1 LIHSTAFRRC
11 PRCSAQTPVF
21 DSTSGEYVCNSC
33 GFVLEDRAQESGVG
47 WRAFSPEEKDAL
59 SHTGAPES
67 LSRHDMG
74 LSTVIGNEYKD
85 AGGARLSAAAR
96 NAVQRIRT
104 WDSRSVYRKPRDK
117 NLMIALSELSRLAEK
132 LNVGPNVVERAAYIY
147 RKALEMN
154 LVRGRTITGMVSAS
168 LYEACR
174 NTSTP
179 RNLKDVAGVSD
190 IRKTDLAR
198 CYRLLLKELNLT
210 MPVVDPS
217 RCVTRIASKAGI
229 SERNQRK
236 ALEILAAVKDSR
248 GMSGK
253 DPMGLAASALYL
265 ANTLIEEET
274 HVTQRDVA
282 EAAGVTEVTIRN
294 RSKDMLRIMGELGLS
309 GQMYRDRQHHRGRL
323 VMTVAPIGR

>member
-1 LIHSTAFRRC
+1 LIHSTASRRC
-11 PRCSAQTPVF
+11 PKCSAQTSVF
-21 DSTSGEYVCNSC
+21 DSTSGEYVCDSC
-33 GFVLEDRAQESGVG
+33 GFVLEDRAQETGVG
-47 WRAFSPEEKDAL
+47 WRAFSPEERDAL
-59 SHTGAPES
+59 SHTGSPES

-85 AGGARLSAAAR
+85 AGGARLSSAAR
-96 NAVQRIRT
+96 NAAQRMRT
-104 WDSRSVYRKPRDK
+104 WDNRSVYRKPKDK

-132 LNVGPNVVERAAYIY
+132 LNVGPNVVERAAYVY
-147 RKALEMN
+147 RKALDMN
-154 LVRGRTITGMVSAS
+154 LVRGRTIMGMVSAS

-174 NTSTP
+174 STSTP
-179 RNLKDVAGVSD
+179 RNLKDVAAVSGLK
-190 IRKTDLAR
+190 KTDLAR
-198 CYRLLLKELNLT
+198 CYRLLLRELNLA

-236 ALEILAAVKDSR
+236 ALEILAAVRDSR

-265 ANTLIEEET
+265 ANTLIEEEA

-294 RSKDMLRIMGELGLS
+294 RSKGMLQIMGEYGLS
-309 GQMYRDRQHHRGRL
+309 GLTHQDRQHYRGRL
-323 VMTVAPIGR
+323 ALTVAPIAR